1 MAIPILAVS
10 IETDLGNH
18 LASYRL
24 SYLRTKYT
32 YVYIYIE
39 RERER
44 ERERSA
50 TLI

>member
-1 MAIPILAVS
+1 MAIPIVAVS

-32 YVYIYIE
+32 YIYIE
-39 RERER
+39 REREGGR
-44 ERERSA
+44 ERERGA
-50 TLI
+50 LL